1 MMFLKSS
8 FILDGFIFTKSKQE
22 ITKQESFDFPPRI
35 LYENRYCNQ
44 NDFSVLVCG
53 VMNKNLSSV
62 KSVHKLDGHELKC
75 KKFTSMP
82 MEPYYFKTAVINKNL
97 YVFGGCSR
105 ETGYISFVKKFCNK
119 TKTWLWRLQ
128 TGLDFNSSL
137 FSTFKQNIYV
147 IYYDSKCF
155 TYNFENSK
163 LTQLADMKQNRN
175 DAACTVF
182 EGKIVVTGG
191 FSKSVEAYDH
201 YEYEWAYLPDM
212 IEEIEFNASVSM
224 GNKMYVIGGMSTTN
238 CEIFDSFSRKFTFI
252 KPDIPNYKSSWF
264 SEYQAVAK
272 GNFILII
279 SENKYKDSKDT
290 TMYIFDVQ
298 KSQ

>member
-1 MMFLKSS
+1 M
-8 FILDGFIFTKSKQE
+8 
-22 ITKQESFDFPPRI
+22 
-35 LYENRYCNQ
+35 YENRYCNQ
-44 NDFSVLVCG
+44 DDFSVLICG
-53 VMNKNLSSV
+53 GKNKSDIV
-62 KSVHKLDGHELKC
+62 VDTVYKLDGPEFSCEKYTSLPTLLNGSKIAVVNSDLFVVSGYCVRKFCSKTNTWKC
-75 KKFTSMP
+75 KWQSNT
-82 MEPYYFKTAVINKNL
+82 VVKN
-97 YVFGGCSR
+97 CS
-105 ETGYISFVKKFCNK
+105 ICS
-119 TKTWLWRLQ
+119 
-128 TGLDFNSSL
+128 
-137 FSTFKQNIYV
+137 FKQNIYV
-147 IYYDSKCF
+147 IKYDGSCF
-155 TYNFENSK
+155 YYNFELNKQSK
-163 LTQLADMKQNRN
+163 LADMNLSRWF
-175 DAACTVF
+175 AACTVF